1 MLFSLV
7 AALLAQATPAAPPAA
22 ESTFAGTVGLGGVRL
37 TGNSESTAFSF
48 NSSLGWKTPDW
59 IYGFKASAAYA
70 RSTDPST
77 GVESTSALN
86 GSAAVRGARRISEM
100 VSIYL
105 EGDVDADHLKS
116 IEWRPAL
123 EVGTSLQLVDEKE
136 GDFQTRA
143 LRLDFGVR
151 GGREYRFQYY
161 PTPVGIG
168 SDLPDQT
175 IAAPRA
181 GLAFRYALN
190 RGAVLT
196 DELTALVNIP
206 DGPRLLLNNII
217 KLATQIQG
225 RLAFAVSY
233 GIAEDSS
240 PPPGKKN
247 LDTTLTLALEMTL

>member
-7 AALLAQATPAAPPAA
+7 AALLAQATAPVPAAPPAA
-22 ESTFAGTVGLGGVRL
+22 ESTFAGSVGLGGVRL

-48 NSSLGWKTPDW
+48 NSSLGWKTPHW

-86 GSAAVRGARRISEM
+86 GSAAVRGARRVSET

-105 EGDVDADHLKS
+105 EGNVDADHLKS
-116 IEWRPAL
+116 IEWRPAA
-123 EVGTSLQLVDEKE
+123 EVGASLQLVDEKE

-143 LRLDFGVR
+143 LRLDFGMR

-161 PTPVGIG
+161 PTPVNL
-168 SDLPDQT
+168 DDVT

-181 GLAFRYALN
+181 GFAFRYTLS
-190 RGAVLT
+190 RDAVLT
-196 DELTALVNIP
+196 DELIALVNLP
-206 DGPRLLLNNII
+206 DGGPRLLLTNVI
-217 KLATQIQG
+217 KLATQIQR

-233 GIAEDSS
+233 SIAEDSD
-240 PPPGKKN
+240 PPPLKKN
-247 LDTTLTLALEMTL
+247 LDTMLTLALELTL